1 MNVLFTQNLLTLKRH
16 LKIEQLFMNLHTTN
30 IRSRYCLL
38 YARNVI
44 QWGLVYF
51 DIDEAT
57 KISKYDKFISNI
69 TSNIDVGISEL

>member
-1 MNVLFTQNLLTLKRH
+1 MNVLFIQSTYIKRH

-44 QWGLVYF
+44 QWGP
-51 DIDEAT
+51 
-57 KISKYDKFISNI
+57 FILRHYNEVMILSNI
-69 TSNIDVGISEL
+69 YVQYYCKIDDTG

>member
-1 MNVLFTQNLLTLKRH
+1 MMRRQTPMCNHIAASHINTSKRDVFITLMNVLFTQNTYIKRH

-44 QWGLVYF
+44 
-51 DIDEAT
+51 
-57 KISKYDKFISNI
+57 
-69 TSNIDVGISEL
+69 